1 MRSFFSPSFR
11 DIMQGGNFLLISI
24 LRFIFSAL
32 TASDQKRTGYKTFF
46 ISIKHFQSSIYMTV
60 ISVIT
65 DKYFN
70 PFSSTIHISFAAIKP
85 TPRNKFHLLNSFN
98 KKKKGKFP

>member
-1 MRSFFSPSFR
+1 
-11 DIMQGGNFLLISI
+11 
-24 LRFIFSAL
+24 
-32 TASDQKRTGYKTFF
+32 
-46 ISIKHFQSSIYMTV
+46 MTV
-60 ISVIT
+60 ISVII

>member
-1 MRSFFSPSFR
+1 
-11 DIMQGGNFLLISI
+11 
-24 LRFIFSAL
+24 
-32 TASDQKRTGYKTFF
+32 
-46 ISIKHFQSSIYMTV
+46 MTV
-60 ISVIT
+60 ISVII

-98 KKKKGKFP
+98 KKKKRKIPINLKFLTFPC